1 MTVRW
6 TVRAAP
12 GRPQTDE
19 SIPVHHKRNLF
30 CLMDKRGFLLLF
42 SSDYGMI

>member
-12 GRPQTDE
+12 GRPQMDE
-19 SIPVHHKRNLF
+19 SIPVNHNRNIS
-30 CLMDKRGFLLLF
+30 LLF
-42 SSDYGMI
+42 IVFVVK